1 MKKSVL
7 LLLLSALFTCGSV
20 YAQLRVTGTVL
31 DAATGEPMAGA
42 SVIEQGT
49 TSGTTTDTQGRF
61 AISVKNHQSVLTFS
75 FIGMAPQNI
84 MVGSNTDLRVE
95 LQQDVTQIENVVVQI
110 GYGDAQKKNVAGS
123 LGVLST
129 SEITK
134 SKGTSFMDALQ
145 GRMAG
150 VQVSSSSGEPGAGID
165 ITIRGGN
172 SINAGTQPLYIIDDV
187 QIDVNADEV
196 ATSSYTSANVRYNP
210 LAGINPSD
218 IESITVLKDASATAI
233 YGSRGANGVV
243 IIAAKRPPSIST

>member
-49 TSGTTTDTQGRF
+49 TSGTTTDTKGRF

-75 FIGMAPQNI
+75 FIGMVPQNI

-123 LGVLST
+123 LGVLSN
-129 SEITK
+129 
-134 SKGTSFMDALQ
+134 A
-145 GRMAG
+145 
-150 VQVSSSSGEPGAGID
+150 SSACGAC
-165 ITIRGGN
+165 R
-172 SINAGTQPLYIIDDV
+172 
-187 QIDVNADEV
+187 
-196 ATSSYTSANVRYNP
+196 
-210 LAGINPSD
+210 
-218 IESITVLKDASATAI
+218 
-233 YGSRGANGVV
+233 
-243 IIAAKRPPSIST
+243 